1 MNLFQFDID
10 NKTLIIFITS
20 LIWAINFRCTFKNI
34 DSHMDTGSYASLKFE
49 HTLILSK
56 NILCI
61 FFFIGYYYEKKLN
74 KLKSRNEKQ
83 IVETHRGS
91 MVIFQFQEKRTKK
104 NSLLNSIFFLHQL
117 RDSREKIFFSL
128 KIFFIIVITYFT
140 EEIYFIVA
148 NNHILDRVI
157 CHIRNLGVL
166 ISLSIFSPL
175 LIKNS
180 LVKYSHQFVPL
191 IIIFILSVFIITF
204 NIIKVYRFDK
214 IYGLNSIVYLIS
226 FILMGLE
233 TTLLKYLVDSQFVS
247 IFLILGVKGIIGT
260 IVFSI
265 LIFFYRKRDFFNFFD
280 NFLYFEFDDMYET
293 FEYFQKLIYII
304 SLIFLQYLKIYIINR
319 FSANHL
325 LPTLMIADLIYFPL
339 YCIERFVLQVF
350 EISNIYIFCFNTFL
364 GILNLFL
371 MLIFNEILECKFWGL
386 NTNLKKNINKRQ
398 IEDIMISLAEIKTI
412 SAENENDINIKNN
425 GSDDEATANEI
436 TNQEQE
442 QQT

>member
-1 MNLFQFDID
+1 M
-10 NKTLIIFITS
+10 
-20 LIWAINFRCTFKNI
+20 
-34 DSHMDTGSYASLKFE
+34 
-49 HTLILSK
+49 
-56 NILCI
+56 
-61 FFFIGYYYEKKLN
+61 
-74 KLKSRNEKQ
+74 
-83 IVETHRGS
+83 
-91 MVIFQFQEKRTKK
+91 
-104 NSLLNSIFFLHQL
+104 
-117 RDSREKIFFSL
+117 
-128 KIFFIIVITYFT
+128 
-140 EEIYFIVA
+140 
-148 NNHILDRVI
+148 I

-191 IIIFILSVFIITF
+191 IIIFIFSVFIITF

-214 IYGLNSIVYLIS
+214 IYGLSFIAYLIY

-260 IVFSI
+260 IVFSV

-325 LPTLMIADLIYFPL
+325 LPTLMITDLIYFPL